1 MKEQVGAPCSLDL
14 LAGSLPNLFAQGE
27 APVPG
32 RDPLKSV
39 KFRQFSYF

>member
-1 MKEQVGAPCSLDL
+1 MKKQVGALRSLDL
-14 LAGSLPNLFAQGE
+14 LAGSLLIYSRKGE

-39 KFRQFSYF
+39 KLR